1 MVLSMPTSSG
11 EWKNSNNI
19 LILYSISMKGR
30 LQLFQQLNTDIMALI
45 ELKDVTKKY
54 DKSTTALR
62 HIDLS
67 VNSGEFVYLV
77 GPSGAGKSSLIR
89 LFYQEEKLTSGSMK
103 VGEFDLTRLRKKDVP
118 LLRRSIGV
126 VFQDY
131 KLLPKK
137 TAFENVA
144 YAMEV
149 IGEKPRHIKKR
160 VTEVLELVGLKH
172 KMRSFPNQLSGGEQQ
187 RVAIA
192 RAIVNNP
199 KVLIADE
206 PTGNLDPE
214 ISWEIM
220 QVLERINLQGTTI
233 IMATHNS
240 TIVNN
245 LRHRVVAIEEG
256 RIVRDEEEGEY
267 GYHDQTLFPPFRR
280 ID

>member
-1 MVLSMPTSSG
+1 
-11 EWKNSNNI
+11 
-19 LILYSISMKGR
+19 MKGR
-30 LQLFQQLNTDIMALI
+30 RSAT
-45 ELKDVTKKY
+45 
-54 DKSTTALR
+54 
-62 HIDLS
+62 
-67 VNSGEFVYLV
+67 LV
-77 GPSGAGKSSLIR
+77 GAGKSSLIR

-160 VTEVLELVGLKH
+160 VAEVLELVGLKH

-267 GYHDQTLFPPFRR
+267 GYHD
-280 ID
+280 

>member
-1 MVLSMPTSSG
+1 
-11 EWKNSNNI
+11 
-19 LILYSISMKGR
+19 
-30 LQLFQQLNTDIMALI
+30 MALI

-160 VTEVLELVGLKH
+160 VAEVLELVGLKH

-240 TIVNN
+240 TIVNI

-267 GYHDQTLFPPFRR
+267 GYHD
-280 ID
+280 

>member
-1 MVLSMPTSSG
+1 
-11 EWKNSNNI
+11 
-19 LILYSISMKGR
+19 
-30 LQLFQQLNTDIMALI
+30 MALI

-137 TAFENVA
+137 TAFE
-144 YAMEV
+144 
-149 IGEKPRHIKKR
+149 PRHIKKR
-160 VTEVLELVGLKH
+160 VAEVLELVGLKH

-267 GYHDQTLFPPFRR
+267 GYHD
-280 ID
+280 